1 MRKPSSDLPP
11 LFTAVV
17 DPLLAFLR
25 MEATSGI
32 LLFLAAVAALIWANS
47 PWAGTYTALL
57 KEQLVLGFGEAQ
69 ARFTLAQF
77 VNDGLMSIFFFVVGM
92 EIKRELVVG
101 ELNSPSKA
109 LLPAVAAAGGM
120 VLPAGIYLLFCAGK
134 EGAQGWAIPMATD
147 IAFCIGCLTLLKG
160 RVPRA
165 LVVFVT
171 ALAIFD
177 DMGGILVIALF
188 YGHGLHPL
196 WLLAAGGV
204 LALLALLNRLQV
216 RSGPVY
222 AVAGAFLW
230 YFIHHAGIH
239 ATIAGVLLGLM
250 IPARGQRPVREVLEA
265 LKVHSEEL
273 VRRAPEEGI
282 ANEELL
288 RIEEQIEDLEPPLN
302 RFVHALHPWVS
313 FGIMPVFAL
322 ANAGLSLSGMSL
334 DSLTHPVLLGSA
346 VGLFVG
352 KQLGVFLFTFVAIR
366 VGLSPIPGNAP
377 VPQLYGVSLL
387 TGIGF
392 TVALFIAN
400 LAFVA
405 EPALLDQAKI
415 GILLG
420 SLASGIV
427 GYGLLRVLKPRLTDT
442 HPAAAIQA

>member
-1 MRKPSSDLPP
+1 MRKSTAALPP
-11 LFTAVV
+11 IFTAVV

-32 LLFLAAVAALIWANS
+32 LLFVAAVAALGWANS
-47 PWAGTYTALL
+47 PWADTYTALL
-57 KEQLVLGFGEAQ
+57 AREFVVGFGGAQ
-69 ARFTLAQF
+69 VHFTLAQF

-101 ELNSPSKA
+101 ELNSPAKA
-109 LLPAVAAAGGM
+109 LLPAAAAAGGM
-120 VLPAGIYLLFCAGK
+120 VIPAGIYLLFCAGT
-134 EGAQGWAIPMATD
+134 EGAKGWAIPMATD

-160 RVPRA
+160 RVPRP
-165 LVVFVT
+165 LIVFVT

-188 YGHGLHPL
+188 YGHGLQPL
-196 WLLAAGGV
+196 WLLAAGGLLV
-204 LALLALLNRLQV
+204 LLALLNRLHL
-216 RSGPVY
+216 RSGLVY
-222 AVAGAFLW
+222 AVAGALLW

-250 IPARGQRPVREVLEA
+250 IPARGLRPVREVLEA
-265 LKVHSEEL
+265 LKVHSEGL
-273 VRRAPEEGI
+273 VRRTPEESI

-302 RFVHALHPWVS
+302 RFVHALHPWVA

-322 ANAGLSLSGMSL
+322 TNAGLSLSGMSL

-346 VGLFVG
+346 LGLFVG
-352 KQLGVFLFTFVAIR
+352 KQLGVFLFTLVALR
-366 VGLSPIPGNAP
+366 AGLSSMPGNASFS
-377 VPQLYGVSLL
+377 QLYGVSAL

-400 LAFVA
+400 LAFTA
-405 EPALLDQAKI
+405 EPALLGQAKI

-420 SLASGIV
+420 SLVSGV
-427 GYGLLRVLKPRLTDT
+427 AGYGLLRVLKPRV
-442 HPAAAIQA
+442 AATSPVAGLQA